1 MRQPRNVLVTGGCG
15 FIGTNFIRYLF
26 GRPDFSGRVVNLDAL
41 TYAGDRANLADIEA
55 RHGGLRYVFIKGDIR
70 DRTAVRTIMAD
81 HGIDAIMNLAAE
93 THVDRS
99 ISDPADFLE
108 TNVVGTF
115 CLLEEART
123 VWKGRTDV
131 LFHHVST
138 DEVYG
143 SAEPGRRFLETD
155 RYEPSSPYSASKAA
169 SDHLVRAYGATY
181 GFPYTLSNSSNNY
194 GPYQYPDKLVPLVV
208 SRLKSGEP
216 VPVYG
221 DGLNVRDWI
230 HVDDHAA
237 AIWEIVTKAASSAT
251 YNVGGGNELTN
262 LALIEI
268 IIEAVS
274 AITGKLADD
283 YRALISFM
291 PDRPG
296 HDRRYALDCG
306 KIERELGWKPM
317 VPLREGIE
325 RAVRWY
331 WGRLLIS

>member
-1 MRQPRNVLVTGGCG
+1 MRNPRNVLVTGGCG

-26 GRPDFSGRVVNLDAL
+26 GRPDFAGRVVNLDAL
-41 TYAGDRANLADIEA
+41 TYAGNRDNLADVEE
-55 RHGGLRYVFIKGDIR
+55 RYGGGRYVFLEGDIR
-70 DRTAVRTIMAD
+70 DRAAVRAALAD
-81 HGIDAIMNLAAE
+81 HGIDAIVHLAAE

-99 ISDPADFLE
+99 ISDPAEFLE
-108 TNVVGTF
+108 TNAVGTF
-115 CLLEEART
+115 RLLEEARAA
-123 VWKGRTDV
+123 WKGRDGV

-143 SAEPGRRFLETD
+143 SAEPGRRFRETD

-169 SDHLVRAYGATY
+169 ADHLARAYGTTY
-181 GFPYTLSNSSNNY
+181 GLPYTVSNCSNNY
-194 GPYQYPDKLVPLVV
+194 GPYQYPDKLIPLALQ
-208 SRLKSGEP
+208 RLKAGQG

-237 AIWEIVTKAASSAT
+237 AVWDIVTKAAPGAT

-262 LALIEI
+262 LALIGLI
-268 IIEAVS
+268 VDAVS
-274 AITGKLADD
+274 GITGMPASD
-283 YRALISFM
+283 YRASLSFV

-306 KIERELGWKPM
+306 KIERELGWRPR

-325 RAVRWY
+325 RTVKWY
-331 WGRLLIS
+331 WER

>member
-1 MRQPRNVLVTGGCG
+1 VRSPRNVLVTGGCG

-26 GRPDFSGRVVNLDAL
+26 GRPDFEGRVVNLDAL
-41 TYAGDRANLADIEA
+41 TYAGDRDNLADVEE
-55 RHGGLRYVFIKGDIR
+55 RFGGGRYAFLKGDIR
-70 DRTAVRTIMAD
+70 DRAAVRAALAG
-81 HGIDAIMNLAAE
+81 HGIDAIVHLAAE

-115 CLLEEART
+115 CLLEEARAA
-123 VWKGRTDV
+123 WKGRTDV

-181 GFPYTLSNSSNNY
+181 GLPYTVSNCSNNY
-194 GPYQYPDKLVPLVV
+194 GPYQYPDKLIPLVV
-208 SRLKSGEP
+208 ARLKSGES

-230 HVDDHAA
+230 HADDHAA
-237 AIWEIVTKAASSAT
+237 AIWDIVTKAELGAT